1 MSQTGEERVQ
11 AFRDAVNASPELQ
24 AKVTAEDADWIEIAK
39 AAGHEITAEE
49 IQALGVGACNKVA
62 KRIYKLGRRLSG
74 RSIAHGLAV
83 IQYWMGGFMS
93 YHGRRRVRLKP

>member
-24 AKVTAEDADWIEIAK
+24 AKVTAEDADWVEIAQ

-49 IQALGVGACNKVA
+49 VQAYMTAHENDELSEFELEAVAGGASN
-62 KRIYKLGRRLSG
+62 
-74 RSIAHGLAV
+74 
-83 IQYWMGGFMS
+83 W
-93 YHGRRRVRLKP
+93 RRRARMNKGRLQSAQATRFQESL

>member
-24 AKVTAEDADWIEIAK
+24 AKVTAEDADWVEIAQ

-49 IQALGVGACNKVA
+49 VEADVTAQENVGGGAGARFVLWVVIGVAIVLWVLMV
-62 KRIYKLGRRLSG
+62 LGRVAALVDWF
-74 RSIAHGLAV
+74 AWLVGLV
-83 IQYWMGGFMS
+83 
-93 YHGRRRVRLKP
+93 

>member
-24 AKVTAEDADWIEIAK
+24 AKVTAEEADWVEIAK

-49 IQALGVGACNKVA
+49 MEAYVTAHENDELSDFELEAVA
-62 KRIYKLGRRLSG
+62 G
-74 RSIAHGLAV
+74 
-83 IQYWMGGFMS
+83 GGFFQDLMNV
-93 YHGRRRVRLKP
+93 GRPKRGEAGWCPTRGSRR

>member
-24 AKVTAEDADWIEIAK
+24 AKVTAEDADWVEIAQ

-49 IQALGVGACNKVA
+49 VQAYMTAHENDELSEFELEAVA
-62 KRIYKLGRRLSG
+62 GGQWINDEPWRCELGRSTAAYQRKL
-74 RSIAHGLAV
+74 L
-83 IQYWMGGFMS
+83 
-93 YHGRRRVRLKP
+93 

>member
-24 AKVTAEDADWIEIAK
+24 AKVTAEDADWVEIAQ

-49 IQALGVGACNKVA
+49 VQAYMTAHENDELSEFELEAVA
-62 KRIYKLGRRLSG
+62 GGYGRGNDQCHGKRKELSL
-74 RSIAHGLAV
+74 IH
-83 IQYWMGGFMS
+83 I
-93 YHGRRRVRLKP
+93 

>member
-24 AKVTAEDADWIEIAK
+24 AKVTAEDADWVEIAQ

-49 IQALGVGACNKVA
+49 VQAYMTAHENDELSEFELEAVA
-62 KRIYKLGRRLSG
+62 GGGKGNTDSRGDRC
-74 RSIAHGLAV
+74 GLQSDAATRF
-83 IQYWMGGFMS
+83 QES
-93 YHGRRRVRLKP
+93 L

>member
-24 AKVTAEDADWIEIAK
+24 AKVTAEDADWVEIAK

-49 IQALGVGACNKVA
+49 MEAYVTAHENDELSEFELEAVAGGWMVALGGA
-62 KRIYKLGRRLSG
+62 ISGGGRR
-74 RSIAHGLAV
+74 
-83 IQYWMGGFMS
+83 
-93 YHGRRRVRLKP
+93 

>member
-24 AKVTAEDADWIEIAK
+24 AKVTAEDADWVEIAQ

-49 IQALGVGACNKVA
+49 VQAYMTAHENDELTDFELEAVA
-62 KRIYKLGRRLSG
+62 
-74 RSIAHGLAV
+74 
-83 IQYWMGGFMS
+83 GGGCYS
-93 YHGRRRVRLKP
+93 SAGI

>member
-24 AKVTAEDADWIEIAK
+24 AKVTAEEADWVEIAK

-49 IQALGVGACNKVA
+49 VQAYMTAHENDELSEFELGAVA
-62 KRIYKLGRRLSG
+62 GGQWINDSPLRCSLQRENQRKQ
-74 RSIAHGLAV
+74 RSNL
-83 IQYWMGGFMS
+83 
-93 YHGRRRVRLKP
+93 

>member
-24 AKVTAEDADWIEIAK
+24 AKVTAEDADWVEIAQ

-49 IQALGVGACNKVA
+49 VQAYMTAHENDELSEFELEAVA
-62 KRIYKLGRRLSG
+62 GGGKRDWSRKNRGRLQSAQATRFQESL
-74 RSIAHGLAV
+74 
-83 IQYWMGGFMS
+83 
-93 YHGRRRVRLKP
+93 

>member
-24 AKVTAEDADWIEIAK
+24 AKVTAEDADWVEIAQ

-49 IQALGVGACNKVA
+49 IQAYAAAHENDELSEFELGAVAGGVGYC
-62 KRIYKLGRRLSG
+62 KRNPCHPRGWERL
-74 RSIAHGLAV
+74 H
-83 IQYWMGGFMS
+83 
-93 YHGRRRVRLKP
+93 